1 MLTLSNIFKRSE
13 KNLVVRE
20 IAGETLL
27 VPISGQLADLERIFT
42 LNDVGKFIWTQLDG
56 NTNIETVL
64 SRITEEFAVDR
75 ETAQTDLYELISDF
89 MSAGLVKQ
97 VSDVQGGN
105 SA

>member
-1 MLTLSNIFKRSE
+1 M
-13 KNLVVRE
+13 
-20 IAGETLL
+20 L